1 MKPAFLYV
9 EDDTLS
15 REIMQLMM
23 ESLEHNL
30 ITFEDSHDFMGRVE
44 KLDPLPRVIL
54 LDIHVPPYD
63 GFAMLEMLRQNP
75 AYKESRIIAVTASVM
90 NEEIERLKRS
100 GFDGAIG
107 KPLDFEQFP
116 MLLEQLLH
124 GDAVWHIS

>member
-30 ITFEDSHDFMGRVE
+30 ITFEDSHDFMERVE
-44 KLDPLPRVIL
+44 KLNPPPRVIL

-63 GFAMLEMLRQNP
+63 GFAMLEMLRQNS

-90 NEEIERLKRS
+90 NEEIERLRRS

-116 MLLEQLLH
+116 MLLEQLLQ

>member
-44 KLDPLPRVIL
+44 KLNPTPRVIL

-63 GFAMLEMLRQNP
+63 GFQMLEMLRQNP
-75 AYKESRIIAVTASVM
+75 TYEGSRIIAVTASVM
-90 NEEIERLKRS
+90 NEEIERLRRS

-124 GDAVWHIS
+124 GDEVWHIS

>member
-30 ITFEDSHDFMGRVE
+30 ITFEDSHDFMVRVE
-44 KLDPLPRVIL
+44 KLNPPPRVIL

-63 GFAMLEMLRQNP
+63 GFEMLEMLRQNP

-124 GDAVWHIS
+124 GDTVWHIS